1 MTSTFKKGDLVK
13 VGDSLGVV
21 THLYVEL
28 EGFDHD
34 DLDDEYLGVWYGESE
49 NGIHKIKT
57 VPAEYCKLQAEQLFY
72 H

>member
-1 MTSTFKKGDLVK
+1 MASNPKKGDLVK
-13 VGDSLGVV
+13 VGDSLGVI

-34 DLDDEYLGVWYGESE
+34 DLDDEHLGVWYGESE
-49 NGIHKIKT
+49 NGVHKIRT
-57 VPAEYCKLQAEQLFY
+57 VPAKYCIPQTRSIFY